1 MTRKLL
7 LLCVS
12 LSLAACAR
20 STASQRPAAGEASG
34 MAFKSSLMVLLEHRG
49 ELALTAGQVERFAQM
64 DFTLHE
70 KNAALQQR
78 IDSLRVE
85 NKKNERPWNGGY
97 MGGGLHD
104 AHGGKGGDMAAPPEA
119 IQEKLKRR
127 ERLEH
132 IESTLREMQDNDSQ
146 AYVEAEKL
154 LDDTQ
159 KPRAREFFSREREK
173 LLKQFEAMHYQLRKE
188 EY

>member
-1 MTRKLL
+1 
-7 LLCVS
+7 
-12 LSLAACAR
+12 
-20 STASQRPAAGEASG
+20 
-34 MAFKSSLMVLLEHRG
+34 
-49 ELALTAGQVERFAQM
+49 
-64 DFTLHE
+64 
-70 KNAALQQR
+70 
-78 IDSLRVE
+78 
-85 NKKNERPWNGGY
+85 
-97 MGGGLHD
+97 
-104 AHGGKGGDMAAPPEA
+104 MAAPPEA
-119 IQEKLKRR
+119 THEKLKRR
-127 ERLEH
+127 ERLER